1 MNTVWPGGTIGI
13 IGGGQLAR
21 MMAFEA
27 RRMGYRVAVLDPAP
41 DGPAAQ
47 VADHLVRGAV
57 DNVAAAEALAK
68 CSDVITLDTEHVPAE
83 LLEQL
88 ETITPVRPS
97 AAVMRIVQDR
107 RQQRR
112 FLDAHGVPQPLNA
125 AVSDVESLRAAAR
138 AVGFPCVLKTRRSG
152 YDGKGQV
159 RIGHE
164 EELEGAWSALGHA
177 PALLEAFI
185 DFEKEIS
192 VLLARDLDRHV
203 RCYPVAE
210 NTHRHH
216 ILHASR
222 VPARIPA
229 ALTVQ
234 AEEIAV
240 RLASA
245 LGHVG
250 VMAVELFVTRDER
263 LLVNEIA
270 PRTHNSGHY
279 TFGACVTSQF
289 EQHVRAIC
297 GLPLGDPSLL
307 RPAVMVNLL
316 GDLWRNGPPRWPAV
330 FSHPTARLHVYGK
343 QRSSARRKM
352 GHVLVLDEDTERAM
366 TLVDDMV
373 RELEARPVA
382 RVASGRQEETR

>member
-1 MNTVWPGGTIGI
+1 MNAVWPGGTVGI

-27 RRMGYRVAVLDPAP
+27 RRMGYRVAVLDPAR

-47 VADHLVRGAV
+47 VADHWVRGAL
-57 DNVAAAEALAK
+57 DNVAAAEALAR

-83 LLEQL
+83 LLEQI

-97 AAVMRIVQDR
+97 AAVMRVVQDR

-112 FLDAHGVPQPLNA
+112 FLDAHGVPQPPHA
-125 AVSDVESLRAAAR
+125 AVSDAESLHAAAR
-138 AVGFPCVLKTRRSG
+138 AVGFPGVLKTRRSG

-159 RIGHE
+159 RVGHE
-164 EELEGAWSALGHA
+164 GELEDAWSALGHA

-192 VLLARDLDRHV
+192 VLLARDLDGHV
-203 RCYPVAE
+203 RWYPVVE

-216 ILHASR
+216 VLHTSR
-222 VPARIPA
+222 IPARIPA
-229 ALTVQ
+229 TLTSQ
-234 AEEIAV
+234 AEALGA

-289 EQHVRAIC
+289 EQHLRAIC

-316 GDLWRNGPPRWPAV
+316 GDLWRNGPPRWQAV
-330 FSHPTARLHVYGK
+330 LSHPTARLHLYGK
-343 QRSSARRKM
+343 QRSSAGRKM

-366 TLVDDMV
+366 KLVDDMV
-373 RELEARPVA
+373 RELEPDAVA
-382 RVASGRQEETR
+382 RVASGRQEEDR